1 MSTFDLLIRGGRVAT
16 AGGDPVALDVGIRD
30 GTIVALG
37 RLEPGEARRVVGA
50 EGLLVLPGVIDL
62 HTHLRSTR
70 PEPDLFWNET
80 ASAVAGGVTMVGDF
94 AYPPGTPY
102 ELDFEA
108 KLRRLEAEA
117 ACDFCLHTVVKSAA
131 DLERATTRTIK
142 VFFTASGAGGQTE
155 DALGFLAQAVAE
167 GRQVLAHVEA
177 LDDYLAVMRHMTNTS
192 DPGRVHILHVPHQRF
207 VSLRRGFGA
216 ARLTMETCPHYL
228 MWEAVRDVDGC
239 DVNPAVV
246 ACDLWPELRSGGID
260 TIGTDHCS
268 YSREEK
274 GEYGLPGFPGLES
287 ALRLIFTYGV
297 QAGRVSWSDLC
308 RLMSTGPARILD
320 LYPRK
325 GAVQV
330 GSDAD
335 LVLFDPGYEDVW
347 SGPSYGRGDFS
358 PYAGL
363 RLAGRV
369 ERTLVRGR
377 EVYAQGVVDGETR
390 GWGAWQLMPPFPLP
404 SPRGEGRG
412 CPPKAGGGG
421 ERYGPCLFSK

>member
-1 MSTFDLLIRGGRVAT
+1 MSAFDLLIRGGRVVVPD
-16 AGGDPVALDVGIRD
+16 GEPLGLDVGVSA
-30 GTIVALG
+30 GKVSALG
-37 RLEPGEARRVVGA
+37 RFDPGEARLVVSA

-80 ASAVAGGVTMVGDF
+80 ASAVAGGVTTVGDF

-108 KLRRLEAEA
+108 KLGRLKAEA

-142 VFFTASGAGGQTE
+142 IFFTASGAGGQTE
-155 DALGFLAQAVAE
+155 DALGFLTRAVAE

-177 LDDYLAVMRHMTNTS
+177 LDDYLAVMRHVASPS

-207 VSLRRGFGA
+207 VSLRRGFDA

-228 MWEAVRDVDGC
+228 MWEAVRDVEGC
-239 DVNPAVV
+239 DVNPPVV

-274 GEYGLPGFPGLES
+274 REHGLPGFPGLES

-297 QAGRVSWSDLC
+297 QAGRISWSDLC
-308 RLMSTGPARILD
+308 RLMSAGPARILD

-325 GAVQV
+325 GAIQV
-330 GSDAD
+330 GADAD
-335 LVLFDPGYEDVW
+335 LVLFDPQAEGVW
-347 SGPSYGRGDFS
+347 SGPSCGRGDFS

-369 ERTLVRGR
+369 ERTFVRGR
-377 EVYAQGVVDGETR
+377 EVYAHGAVDAEAR
-390 GWGAWQLMPPFPLP
+390 GWGAWQEPGD
-404 SPRGEGRG
+404 SRV
-412 CPPKAGGGG
+412 
-421 ERYGPCLFSK
+421 